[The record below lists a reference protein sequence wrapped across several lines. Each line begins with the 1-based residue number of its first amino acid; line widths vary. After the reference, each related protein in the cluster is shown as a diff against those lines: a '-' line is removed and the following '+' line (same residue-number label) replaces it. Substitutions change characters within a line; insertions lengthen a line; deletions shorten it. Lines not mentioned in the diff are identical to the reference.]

1 MLEREKRIMT
11 PNELKQLRHKLGKTQ
26 QEMADLIGVSVSG
39 YRKWEQGQREVKGAA
54 LKTLENLKRD

>member
-1 MLEREKRIMT
+1 MT

-26 QEMADLIGVSVSG
+26 QEMGDLIGVSVSG